1 MPECKHCGKEVDA
14 RGLKSHEHWCN
25 GEDVDEGNDTPSVS
39 EGTQGTDPTSEST
52 DSSVDPPT
60 SDGADPEL
68 EADPA
73 DGLEAD
79 GGDEWTPEP
88 AGSDSGTDTRDS
100 GSDSGMDSGT
110 DSGTDS
116 PEGST
121 ADGEDDGYWCGNCD
135 AELDYLQ
142 KPCPNCGETPAW
154 SQIA

>member
-1 MPECKHCGKEVDA
+1 MPDCKHCGKEVDA
-14 RGLKSHEHWCN
+14 RGLKSHEHWCS
-25 GEDVDEGNDTPSVS
+25 GAGGELVDEDVQEDVADELDEDVDED
-39 EGTQGTDPTSEST
+39 
-52 DSSVDPPT
+52 VD
-60 SDGADPEL
+60 ADPEL
-68 EADPA
+68 EADVDDGLAA
-73 DGLEAD
+73 DGD
-79 GGDEWTPEP
+79 GGEWTPEP
-88 AGSDSGTDTRDS
+88 AGMDSGSDSGTDTRNS